1 MARRAVIGL
10 AVAGVVA
17 LTVTGAGVAYATG
30 IIASGSNP
38 PATSVEQQHG
48 AKVPPTTAP
57 TSTPADTPATPEVP
71 PSPTPKPSTSG
82 PSTKGLSCSETG
94 PAQAAVERY
103 LDTHPGYGAVTV
115 DGRQSPQDCATIAKF
130 QQRFR
135 IMPAKGYAG
144 KLTGNITKRLAA
156 ANLNKC
162 DTRSKFTVCVDLTSQ
177 TMWVNSGGKVV
188 FGPTPIRTGRA
199 GLATPPGH
207 FTISDK
213 KKSTISSI
221 FKVRL
226 PYWQRFHADMGFH
239 QTTTYLY
246 EGDSP
251 GSHGCINLL
260 RGDASKL
267 FSMTKSGTHVHI
279 FGKKPV

>member
-1 MARRAVIGL
+1 MARRTVIGL
-10 AVAGVVA
+10 AVAATVA
-17 LTVTGAGVAYATG
+17 LTLTGAGVAYATG
-30 IIASGSNP
+30 VIPFG
-38 PATSVEQQHG
+38 PAISAETQQNSIT
-48 AKVPPTTAP
+48 PEAP
-57 TSTPADTPATPEVP
+57 DTPATPELP
-71 PSPTPKPSTSG
+71 PSPAPRPSPSSA
-82 PSTKGLSCSETG
+82 PSTKSLSCAETG

-103 LDTHPGYGAVTV
+103 LDSHSGYGAVSV
-115 DGRQSPQDCATIAKF
+115 DGKQSARDCAAIAKF

-144 KLTGNITKRLAA
+144 KVTGTIARRLAA
-156 ANLNKC
+156 ANLEKC
-162 DTRSKFTVCVDLTSQ
+162 DTRSYRFTVCVDLTSQ
-177 TMWVNSGGKVV
+177 TMWVHSAGKVV

-207 FTISDK
+207 FSVADK
-213 KKSTISSI
+213 KKSTISSY

-267 FSMTKSGTHVHI
+267 YSMTASGSHVHI
-279 FGKKPV
+279 FGKKPA

>member
-1 MARRAVIGL
+1 MARRTVIGL
-10 AVAGVVA
+10 AVAAVVV
-17 LTVTGAGVAYATG
+17 LTATGAGVAYATG
-30 IIASGSNP
+30 VIPRP
-38 PATSVEQQHG
+38 PRPVQKQVEVQRVATE
-48 AKVPPTTAP
+48 
-57 TSTPADTPATPEVP
+57 PADTPATPEMP
-71 PSPTPKPSTSG
+71 PTKPSPTPAANTR
-82 PSTKGLSCSETG
+82 GLSCGETG

-103 LDTHPGYGAVTV
+103 LDSHPGFGKVVV
-115 DGRQSPQDCATIAKF
+115 DGRQSPQDCVAIAKF

-144 KLTGNITKRLAA
+144 KVTGNIVKRLAA
-156 ANLNKC
+156 ARLNAC
-162 DTRSKFTVCVDLTSQ
+162 DTRGKFTVCVDLTSQ
-177 TMWVNSGGKVV
+177 TMWVNNGGKIA

-207 FTISDK
+207 FSISDK
-213 KKSTISSI
+213 KKSTISSY
-221 FKVRL
+221 FRVRL

-267 FSMTKSGTHVHI
+267 YSMTTSGTHVHV